1 MRQAQPAAGAH
12 PRAGAAFQ
20 AAHAAPL
27 GLLRMLL
34 SKDIILPRP
43 HHPRS
48 RSSSRRR
55 SRNRRR
61 SSSRPHIHPRK

>member
-1 MRQAQPAAGAH
+1 MSGLKGRARART
-12 PRAGAAFQ
+12 RAGGRLRLP
-20 AAHAAPL
+20 HAAPL

-34 SKDIILPRP
+34 SKNIILPRP